1 MCGFLCIVSRNNQN
15 NFSID
20 KKILNHRGPDT
31 FSSIKHLNLRLSHW
45 RLSIVDL
52 TKNSDQPIQDDKF
65 IFAYNGEIYEHD
77 KWTEKYQIKQKGDT
91 RKVFERI
98 KNTNSVKDL
107 FDEPGFFSLIFYDKK
122 KRIIKAARDKIGKKP
137 LYYYLD
143 EQLFIISSEENGI
156 LPFIKKLKINKL
168 SVNNYF
174 LYKERF
180 YGKTIFSKIYE
191 VAPGSEINFNI
202 KKWDLKV
209 STQWK
214 YYYKHY
220 NSTLSIP
227 YKKNIQITNYNKLE
241 FEKKFRDIFLD
252 SVSSRLKCDVPV
264 QLALSGGI
272 DSFMIGEAIKKNLN
286 SNKLIK
292 SITVNF
298 TSQGEAKLAKNNS
311 TYLGIKNSLVEFKEN
326 TFYDILEKAIKYNSG
341 PLEHPHSLAY
351 FLLCKEAKLK
361 GKVLIT
367 GEGADELL
375 FGYNH
380 YLNFHNHS
388 FAFREF
394 LNKRDEAL
402 FGKNSFDVIRD
413 TSKTNDLRNYSIKN
427 ILNSRDME
435 FKTHLLSLLRRNDRM
450 GMANSIEIRSPFLDP
465 RLINFVLNSNFHD
478 LYKNKNN
485 FMKSL
490 YKNIY
495 IQKNILNRKKIG
507 FRVPF
512 DEFIFKNRNSQ
523 KLKSIIEMG
532 IELINETSNL
542 KLKNKKKIYLYPRL
556 AWVLIN
562 LGVTKK
568 MFFN

>member
-1 MCGFLCIVSRNNQN
+1 
-15 NFSID
+15 
-20 KKILNHRGPDT
+20 
-31 FSSIKHLNLRLSHW
+31 
-45 RLSIVDL
+45 
-52 TKNSDQPIQDDKF
+52 
-65 IFAYNGEIYEHD
+65 
-77 KWTEKYQIKQKGDT
+77 
-91 RKVFERI
+91 
-98 KNTNSVKDL
+98 
-107 FDEPGFFSLIFYDKK
+107 
-122 KRIIKAARDKIGKKP
+122 
-137 LYYYLD
+137 
-143 EQLFIISSEENGI
+143 
-156 LPFIKKLKINKL
+156 
-168 SVNNYF
+168 
-174 LYKERF
+174 
-180 YGKTIFSKIYE
+180 
-191 VAPGSEINFNI
+191 
-202 KKWDLKV
+202 
-209 STQWK
+209 
-214 YYYKHY
+214 
-220 NSTLSIP
+220 
-227 YKKNIQITNYNKLE
+227 
-241 FEKKFRDIFLD
+241 
-252 SVSSRLKCDVPV
+252 
-264 QLALSGGI
+264 
-272 DSFMIGEAIKKNLN
+272 
-286 SNKLIK
+286 
-292 SITVNF
+292 
-298 TSQGEAKLAKNNS
+298 
-311 TYLGIKNSLVEFKEN
+311 
-326 TFYDILEKAIKYNSG
+326 
-341 PLEHPHSLAY
+341 
-351 FLLCKEAKLK
+351 LLCKEAKLK